1 METGKRPNH
10 SWVSVAACEFM
21 KIVRHLGLRSI
32 NQASKELGI
41 NYRTLRKL
49 DVRNPDPTL
58 TLEKLMEIWHSLE
71 VFASLVQSPECTEEE
86 SRMIS
91 DSFMN
96 IVRAFPV
103 TSQLQRTIGATG
115 SDLIGA
121 TSLSC

>member
-1 METGKRPNH
+1 METGKRQNH
-10 SWVSVAACEFM
+10 SWVTVAAREFM
-21 KIVRHLGLRSI
+21 KIIRHLGLRSI

-58 TLEKLMEIWHSLE
+58 SLEKLMEIWRSLE
-71 VFASLVQSPECTEEE
+71 VFASLIQSPEYAAEE
-86 SRMIS
+86 SRMIA
-91 DSFMN
+91 DSLMH
-96 IVRAFPV
+96 IARAFPI

-115 SDLIGA
+115 SDLIGD